1 MRTIDSMGGLHNSQ
15 RILLALVEKGISRE
29 ESYRLVQRNA
39 MRTWGGEGDLIDLL
53 KGDTD
58 VTSKLTPDEID
69 QLFDL
74 EYHFKHVDTIFA
86 RVFGAA

>member
-1 MRTIDSMGGLHNSQ
+1 MLFRSGLHNSQ

-58 VTSKLTPDEID
+58 VTSKLAPEEID
-69 QLFDL
+69 KLFDL
-74 EYHFKHVDTIFA
+74 EYHFKHVDTIFE